1 MRTTVQDVREAHS
14 SPFGSYP
21 IRRPDNYDVERIA
34 LWVRDHSQ
42 PNDRYASPQ
51 SDMFDVLTERSGA
64 DILLERTRPPEAF
77 VAWLDGEHVR
87 YVFVDHLI
95 PRIEEPVLAAIR
107 AYPLRFRPLL
117 ELPRA
122 SLYEMLPR

>member
-1 MRTTVQDVREAHS
+1 
-14 SPFGSYP
+14 
-21 IRRPDNYDVERIA
+21 
-34 LWVRDHSQ
+34 
-42 PNDRYASPQ
+42 
-51 SDMFDVLTERSGA
+51 MFDRSCTERSGA
-64 DILLERTRPPEAF
+64 DILLERTRATGS
-77 VAWLDGEHVR
+77 VRCVLDREHVR